1 VDNPILAVV
10 ALCALVG
17 GVLGGLSRLVRGPV
31 VAGLVIPVVF
41 LAAYVATYQQVPSF
55 PPVGSVNKIFYIALA
70 AALLGLAVDR
80 APVSRTVRRVLD
92 VAIPIAVAG
101 WIAAP
106 RLTRAE
112 PDLLI
117 GLPALWLGGALVLWR
132 LDTLGAGE
140 AADGGSA
147 VATALLA
154 TLALG
159 FAPVALAGASSTSL
173 MLCLA
178 LFAGWGAAAVW
189 ELAAP
194 RDALAATALFGG
206 AAGLLAVVD
215 TVVLITRH
223 IDVLALLL
231 LLPVLACGQIGARLL
246 LRSPR
251 FHGRARAVLVAL
263 VAAAPIPLV
272 AAVLLLRHPDAFAT

>member
-1 VDNPILAVV
+1 MDNPILAAVV
-10 ALCALVG
+10 LCFLVG
-17 GVLGGLSRLVRGPV
+17 GVLGGLSRLVRPPV
-31 VAGLVIPVVF
+31 VAGLVIPAVF
-41 LAAYVATYQQVPSF
+41 LAAYVATYQEVPSF

-70 AALLGLAVDR
+70 ATLLGLAVDL
-80 APVSRTVRRVLD
+80 APVSRALRRALD
-92 VAIPIAVAG
+92 VAIPLAAAG

-106 RLTRAE
+106 RLARAE
-112 PDLLI
+112 PDLLV

-147 VATALLA
+147 VAIALLA

-178 LFAGWGAAAVW
+178 LFAGWGAAALW

-194 RDALAATALFGG
+194 HDAFAATALFGG
-206 AAGLLAVVD
+206 TGGLLAVVD

-223 IDVLALLL
+223 VDVLALLL
-231 LLPVLACGQIGARLL
+231 LLPVLACGQIGAKLL
-246 LRSPR
+246 LRSR
-251 FHGRARAVLVAL
+251 RLHGRLRAVLVAL
-263 VAAAPIPLV
+263 MAAAPIPLV
-272 AAVLLLRHPDAFAT
+272 TAVLLLRHPDAFAT

>member
-1 VDNPILAVV
+1 
-10 ALCALVG
+10 
-17 GVLGGLSRLVRGPV
+17 
-31 VAGLVIPVVF
+31 
-41 LAAYVATYQQVPSF
+41 VPSL
-55 PPVGSVNKIFYIALA
+55 PPVGSVNKIFWIAVGA
-70 AALLGLAVDR
+70 TLLGLAVDFAPASR
-80 APVSRTVRRVLD
+80 ALRRALD
-92 VAIPIAVAG
+92 VAIPLAVAS

-106 RLTRAE
+106 RLARLETE
-112 PDLLI
+112 LLAY
-117 GLPALWLGGALVLWR
+117 LPALWLGGALVLWR
-132 LDTLGAGE
+132 LDTLGAGQ

-159 FAPVALAGASSTSL
+159 FGPVALAGASSTSL

-194 RDALAATALFGG
+194 REPLAASALFGG
-206 AAGLLAVVD
+206 AGGLLAVVD

-223 IDVLALLL
+223 VDVLALLL
-231 LLPVLACGQIGARLL
+231 LLPVLACGQVGAKLL

-251 FHGRARAVLVAL
+251 FHGRLRAVLVA
-263 VAAAPIPLV
+263 VMAATPIPLV
-272 AAVLLLRHPDAFAT
+272 VAVLLLRHPDSFAT